1 MYAIIAVLFHFNIF
15 SHDFNYC
22 GVFIAVL
29 TLYEV
34 IVNGGDSISI
44 DVFERLMKLKKAFPK
59 MISTEVLLFMVSC
72 NIWTVSVAN
81 YSRRHQL
88 LVKQTILM
96 RIAEVCQ
103 GSNDT

>member
-1 MYAIIAVLFHFNIF
+1 
-15 SHDFNYC
+15 
-22 GVFIAVL
+22 
-29 TLYEV
+29 
-34 IVNGGDSISI
+34 
-44 DVFERLMKLKKAFPK
+44 MKLKKAFPK

-72 NIWTVSVAN
+72 NIWTICVAN

-103 GSNDT
+103 GSN